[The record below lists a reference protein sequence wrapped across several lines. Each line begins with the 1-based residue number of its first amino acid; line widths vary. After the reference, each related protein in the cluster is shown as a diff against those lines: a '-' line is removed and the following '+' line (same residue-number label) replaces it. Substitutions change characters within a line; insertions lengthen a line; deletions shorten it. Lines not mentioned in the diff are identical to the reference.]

1 MTSPLLVTNPAFS
14 DLSEDFRN
22 GSRSPREY
30 LELCIE
36 AIVSHEGVIKAFT
49 CHDLEQAR
57 EQADASSRRYAEG
70 RPLSPIDGMPVGIK
84 DIIDT
89 REMPTEMN
97 SSIYSGHLPMTDAAC
112 VRAIKAGGAFAI
124 GKTVTTEFA
133 IGRSGPTTN
142 PHNPE
147 HTPGGSSSGTAA
159 GVAAGM
165 FPAGFG
171 TQTQGSI
178 IRPASFCGIVGFK
191 PTLHSLS
198 LDGVHPLSRSHDHL
212 GVLADSVDDA
222 WRLARWVSE
231 LAPAQSHQG
240 LSGPLQG
247 PVAPGRPA
255 NLAVLRT
262 NGFED
267 LDATSLSAFEQQ
279 LDTLRHDGI
288 AIVEPEDDPLLQAL
302 VDALHDAP
310 ERSLELLAYE
320 MRWPFQ
326 DYVETHS
333 SNVGERIHG
342 LMESASRMT
351 RTHYRHLLIYQ
362 NQLRGRLQA
371 LAGDYDGFIL
381 PAASGP
387 APHGF
392 EFTGSRRLLV
402 YSTLMGAP
410 AFSIPRMTVANM
422 PFGLQL
428 VGFPGQDYNLARQAS
443 WMTQLKR

>member
-1 MTSPLLVTNPAFS
+1 MASPLLATQPAFS
-14 DLSEDFRN
+14 DLAKDFRD
-22 GSRSPREY
+22 GSRSPRDY

-36 AIVSHEGVIKAFT
+36 AIENREGLVKAFT
-49 CHDLEQAR
+49 YYDFEQAR
-57 EQADASSRRYAEG
+57 ERADASSRRYAEG

-89 REMPTEMN
+89 RDMPTEMN
-97 SSIYSGHLPMTDAAC
+97 SSIFIGHRPLTDAAC
-112 VRAIKAGGAFAI
+112 VRAINEGGAFAI

-178 IRPASFCGIVGFK
+178 IRPASFCGVVGFK
-191 PTLHSLS
+191 PTLNSLS
-198 LDGVHPLSRSHDHL
+198 LNGVHPLSKSHDHL
-212 GVLADSVDDA
+212 GVIADSVDDA
-222 WRLARWVSE
+222 WWLARWVSE
-231 LAPAQSHQG
+231 YAPEQCHPG

-247 PVAPGRPA
+247 PVAPGKPA

-279 LDTLRHDGI
+279 LDALRLDGI
-288 AIVEPEDDPLLQAL
+288 TLVEPENDPLLQAL

-326 DYVETHS
+326 DYVEKHP
-333 SNVGERIHG
+333 NMVGERIHG

-351 RTHYRHLLIYQ
+351 RAQYRQLLIDQYQ
-362 NQLRGRLQA
+362 LKERLQA
-371 LAGDYDGFIL
+371 LAGDYDAFIL

-402 YSTLMGAP
+402 YSTLLGAP
-410 AFSIPRMTVANM
+410 AFSVPRMTAAGM

-428 VGFPGQDYNLARQAS
+428 VGFPGQDYHLARQAR
-443 WMTQLKR
+443 WMTQRN